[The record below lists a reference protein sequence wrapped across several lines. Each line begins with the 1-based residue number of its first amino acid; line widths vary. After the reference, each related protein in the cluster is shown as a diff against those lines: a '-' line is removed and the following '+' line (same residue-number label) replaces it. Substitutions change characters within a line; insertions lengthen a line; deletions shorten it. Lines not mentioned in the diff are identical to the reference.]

1 MRRNLGRVVL
11 LSMLVVSMSAA
22 CGEEDSPRR
31 LPIEESGSGETTVP
45 GSTDLDAAL
54 ADAGVVPESM
64 PRMLGALDG
73 FEICGSDHRSI
84 PPGEASAA
92 ARCFLDRTLAEL
104 DAVYVTT
111 GTTVEG
117 DPVTSVYVTGADGK
131 VAAFHD
137 ATRDR
142 FGSGEWSRFDAR
154 RVAAR
159 TSNGSVDLELIDGVE
174 VALDAALP
182 EPVDEEAPEWFTE
195 RPVLAWC
202 GMDVEVEDAQFEAR
216 TCIRQAIESGTPSE
230 YAIGQHGDE
239 GERSLFWYRV
249 LGPGRIEVV
258 QRQLPGAPP
267 FDTPP
272 PSWARFECG
281 SAPVTFLDAPGSP
294 VDAAPRLDTLERCEQ
309 LDG

>member
-1 MRRNLGRVVL
+1 MRRNLGPVVL
-11 LSMLVVSMSAA
+11 LSVLVVALSAS
-22 CGEEDSPRR
+22 CGEEGSPRR

-45 GSTDLDAAL
+45 GSADLDAAL

-73 FEICGSDHRSI
+73 FEICGSDHRSV
-84 PPGEASAA
+84 PPGEASVA

-111 GTTVEG
+111 ATTVEG
-117 DPVTSVYVTGADGK
+117 DPVTTVYVTGADGK

-137 ATRDR
+137 ATRDH
-142 FGSGEWSRFDAR
+142 FGSGEWSRIDAP

-159 TSNGSVDLELIDGVE
+159 TSDGAVDLALIDGVE
-174 VALDAALP
+174 VALDAELP
-182 EPVDEEAPEWFTE
+182 AAVDEDAPDWFTD
-195 RPVLAWC
+195 RAVLAWC
-202 GMDVEVEDAQFEAR
+202 GMDVGIEDVQFEAR

-239 GERSLFWYRV
+239 GERGLYWYRV
-249 LGPGRIEVV
+249 LGQGRIEVV
-258 QRQLPGAPP
+258 QRLLPGAPP

-272 PSWARFECG
+272 PSWARYECG
-281 SAPVTFLDAPGSP
+281 SAPVTFLDAPGSAM
-294 VDAAPRLDTLERCEQ
+294 DAAPRLDTLEGCEQ